1 MSASL
6 SGLSRMNL
14 WLVTAQDAP
23 GSALAAGLEQAG
35 WTCTRL
41 QDGEAVDRASTADEP
56 DALVVLEPCPPWG
69 VAGLLSRLRAKE
81 RDAGRPVL
89 VLGVDD
95 AEARTRLLD
104 LGADDVLPANVGLEE
119 LLARLRRRAAVSRR
133 AAGPMTQGPED
144 RIAVVDALTEVHNRR
159 YFLLR
164 LEDEFRRGQ
173 RYDNPLALVLVDLDQ
188 FRGINDSFGHLVGD
202 GVLRAVAQCL
212 LAAVRETDT
221 VARTGGDEFACILPQ
236 THLAGALTVAE
247 RIRRDVAALRTGPA
261 AEVLLTASVGVGSHP
276 AVAVQTAEELIGA
289 ADGCLARAKRE
300 GRNRVCLADPGVG
313 VLPRSFGAS

>member
-1 MSASL
+1 
-6 SGLSRMNL
+6 MNL
-14 WLVTAQDAP
+14 WLVTAQDAQ
-23 GSALAAGLEQAG
+23 GSLLVRGLEQAG
-35 WTCTRL
+35 WSCTCFAE
-41 QDGEAVDRASTADEP
+41 GEAAEHAAQAETP
-56 DALVVLEPCPPWG
+56 DAFLIIEPCAPWG
-69 VAGLLSRLRAKE
+69 AAGLLSRLRSTTP
-81 RDAGRPVL
+81 DAERPVL
-89 VLGVDD
+89 VLGVED

-104 LGADDVLPANVGLEE
+104 LGADDVLPATVGTDE
-119 LLARLRRRAAVSRR
+119 LLARLRRRAAVLRR
-133 AAGPMTQGPED
+133 AAGTMTRGAAD
-144 RIAVVDALTEVHNRR
+144 RVAVVDALTEVHNRR
-159 YFLLR
+159 YFMLR

-188 FRGINDSFGHLVGD
+188 FRGINESFGHLVGD

-212 LAAVRETDT
+212 VAAVRETDT

-261 AEVLLTASVGVGSHP
+261 ADVLLTASVGVGTHP
-276 AVAVQTAEELIGA
+276 AVHVQTPEELIAA

-313 VLPRSFGAS
+313 AIPRGPGPT

>member
-1 MSASL
+1 
-6 SGLSRMNL
+6 MNL
-14 WLVTAQDAP
+14 WLVTTQDAP
-23 GSALAAGLEQAG
+23 VSALARGLEEAG
-35 WTCTRL
+35 WALTRFE
-41 QDGEAVDRASTADEP
+41 DGEAVDRAASLESP
-56 DALVVLEPCPPWG
+56 DAFLVVEPCPPWG
-69 VAGLLSRLRAKE
+69 AAGLLSRVRAKT
-81 RDAGRPVL
+81 DAGRPVL

-95 AEARTRLLD
+95 AQGRARLLD
-104 LGADDVLPANVGLEE
+104 LGADDVLPASVGLEE
-119 LLARLRRRAAVSRR
+119 LLARLRRRTAVFRR
-133 AAGPMTQGPED
+133 ASGPMTQGAED
-144 RIAVVDALTEVHNRR
+144 RVAVVDALTEVHNRR

-164 LEDEFRRGQ
+164 LEDEFRRAQ

-188 FRGINDSFGHLVGD
+188 FRGINESFGHLVGD

-247 RIRRDVAALRTGPA
+247 RIRRDVAALRTGPTA
-261 AEVLLTASVGVGSHP
+261 DVLLTVSVGVGSHP
-276 AVAVQTAEELIGA
+276 AVQVQTPEELIGA

-313 VLPRSFGAS
+313 ALPRGPGPS

>member
-1 MSASL
+1 
-6 SGLSRMNL
+6 MNL

-23 GSALAAGLEQAG
+23 ASALARELEEAG
-35 WTCTRL
+35 WACTRFA
-41 QDGEAVDRASTADEP
+41 DGEAVEAAAGSEAP
-56 DALVVLEPCPPWG
+56 DAFVVVEPCRPWG
-69 VAGLLSRLRAKE
+69 AAGLLSRLRAKL
-81 RDAGRPVL
+81 DADRPVL
-89 VLGVDD
+89 VLGVD
-95 AEARTRLLD
+95 EAPTRTRLLD
-104 LGADDVLPANVGLEE
+104 LGADDVLPAAVGIDE
-119 LLARLRRRAAVSRR
+119 LLARLRRRSAVFRR
-133 AAGPMTQGPED
+133 ASGPMTRGPED
-144 RIAVVDALTEVHNRR
+144 RVAVVDALTEVHNRR

-164 LEDEFRRGQ
+164 LEDEFRRAQ

-188 FRGINDSFGHLVGD
+188 FRGINESFGHLVGD

-212 LAAVRETDT
+212 VAAVRETDT

-261 AEVLLTASVGVGSHP
+261 ADVLLTASVGVGSHP
-276 AVAVQTAEELIGA
+276 AVHVQTPEELIGA

-313 VLPRSFGAS
+313 APPRGPGSS

>member
-1 MSASL
+1 
-6 SGLSRMNL
+6 MNL
-14 WLVTAQDAP
+14 WLVTAQDAQE
-23 GSALAAGLEQAG
+23 SLLVRGLEKAG
-35 WTCTRL
+35 WSCTCFAE
-41 QDGEAVDRASTADEP
+41 GEAAEHAAQTETP
-56 DALVVLEPCPPWG
+56 DAFLIVEPCAPWG
-69 VAGLLSRLRAKE
+69 AAGLLSRLRSATP
-81 RDAGRPVL
+81 DAERPVL
-89 VLGVDD
+89 VLGVED
-95 AEARTRLLD
+95 AESRTRLLD
-104 LGADDVLPANVGLEE
+104 LGADDVLPANVGTDE
-119 LLARLRRRAAVSRR
+119 LLARLRRRSAVLRR
-133 AAGPMTQGPED
+133 NSGTMTRGPAD
-144 RIAVVDALTEVHNRR
+144 RVAVVDALTEVHNRR
-159 YFLLR
+159 YFMLR

-188 FRGINDSFGHLVGD
+188 FRGINESFGHLVGD

-261 AEVLLTASVGVGSHP
+261 ADVLLTASVGVGTHP
-276 AVAVQTAEELIGA
+276 AVHVQTPEELIAA

-313 VLPRSFGAS
+313 ASPRGPGSA

>member
-1 MSASL
+1 
-6 SGLSRMNL
+6 MNL

-23 GSALAAGLEQAG
+23 GSALVRGLEDAGWSCTRFADGEGVEQAAAG
-35 WTCTRL
+35 
-41 QDGEAVDRASTADEP
+41 DVP
-56 DALVVLEPCPPWG
+56 DAFLILEPCAPWG
-69 VAGLLSRLRAKE
+69 ATGLLSRLRAKL
-81 RDAGRPVL
+81 DADRPVL

-95 AEARTRLLD
+95 AQARTRLLD
-104 LGADDVLPANVGLEE
+104 LGADDVLPASVGADE
-119 LLARLRRRAAVSRR
+119 LLARLRRRTAVFRR
-133 AAGPMTQGPED
+133 IAGPMTRGPED
-144 RIAVVDALTEVHNRR
+144 RVAVVDTLTEVHNRR
-159 YFLLR
+159 YFVLR
-164 LEDEFRRGQ
+164 LEDEFRRAQ

-188 FRGINDSFGHLVGD
+188 FRGVNESFGHLVGD

-212 LAAVRETDT
+212 VAAVRETDT

-261 AEVLLTASVGVGSHP
+261 ADVLLTASVGVGSHP
-276 AVAVQTAEELIGA
+276 AVHVQTPEELIGA

-313 VLPRSFGAS
+313 AIPRGPGSA

>member
-1 MSASL
+1 
-6 SGLSRMNL
+6 MNL

-23 GSALAAGLEQAG
+23 GSALARGLEQAG
-35 WTCTRL
+35 WHCTQL
-41 QDGEAVDRASTADEP
+41 PDGEAVEEANGTP
-56 DALVVLEPCPPWG
+56 DAIVVVEPCPPRGASW
-69 VAGLLSRLRAKE
+69 LLSRLRASE
-81 RDAGRPVL
+81 PDGSRPVL
-89 VLGVDD
+89 VLGVED
-95 AEARTRLLD
+95 AAARTRLLD

-119 LLARLRRRAAVSRR
+119 LLARLRRRTAVFR
-133 AAGPMTQGPED
+133 AVAGPLTQTPLD
-144 RIAVVDALTEVHNRR
+144 RLAVVDPLTEVHNRR

-164 LEDEFRRGQ
+164 LEDEFRRAQ

-188 FRGINDSFGHLVGD
+188 FRGINESFGHLVGD

-261 AEVLLTASVGVGSHP
+261 ADVLLTASIGVGSHP
-276 AVAVQTAEELIGA
+276 AVQVQTAEELIGA

-300 GRNRVCLADPGVG
+300 GRNRVCLADPGG
-313 VLPRSFGAS
+313 GTMPRGSGMS